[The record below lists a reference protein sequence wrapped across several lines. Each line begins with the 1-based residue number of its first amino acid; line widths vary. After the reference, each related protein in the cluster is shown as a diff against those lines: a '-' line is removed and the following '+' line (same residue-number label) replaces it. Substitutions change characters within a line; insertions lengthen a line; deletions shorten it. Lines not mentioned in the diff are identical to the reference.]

1 MKFARA
7 DAHPDPELN
16 FIPLIDVLLMT
27 LIFLVVTTSFS
38 REAQLRIKLPEASA
52 ETSVDAGALRVAID
66 AKGQYYVNGS
76 QLLNTN
82 TAVLRRAMQNAA
94 GNNKDPVVVLYADA
108 KTPHEAVVRAMDVAR
123 RLGFTHLTFAT
134 QPSEGQG
141 SQNQRSESRSPAP
154 AAGKVPQQA
163 PGRDDPPE

>member
-1 MKFARA
+1 MRFTRA
-7 DAHPDPELN
+7 DAHNDPDLN

-52 ETSVDAGALRVAID
+52 ETSVEANALRVAID
-66 AKGQYYVNGS
+66 AKGQYFVNGA

-82 TAVLRRAMQNAA
+82 PAVLRRAMQTAA

-134 QPSEGQG
+134 QPSEP
-141 SQNQRSESRSPAP
+141 QRRGAP
-154 AAGKVPQQA
+154 ATAPRTPAGAEA
-163 PGRDDPPE
+163 PAGDSVQ